1 MWGLVAASA
10 SFNVTHAPRRPA
22 APEAFGLMPVI
33 AAILFEFT
41 LRELQLRAG
50 RADRRLAAL
59 RWLHPAER
67 VRVQLRLAADD
78 HISAEAATRR
88 VRIDLAAR
96 RLYQLRRALLAQG
109 RAARPGGWPPG
120 APGWPSTAPT
130 PR

>member
-1 MWGLVAASA
+1 
-10 SFNVTHAPRRPA
+10 
-22 APEAFGLMPVI
+22 MPVI

-78 HISAEAATRR
+78 HVSARPPPAASGSTSPPGGCTSCAGRCTH
-88 VRIDLAAR
+88 
-96 RLYQLRRALLAQG
+96 RAGQPA
-109 RAARPGGWPPG
+109 PGGWPPG
-120 APGWPSTAPT
+120 VPGWPSAAPT